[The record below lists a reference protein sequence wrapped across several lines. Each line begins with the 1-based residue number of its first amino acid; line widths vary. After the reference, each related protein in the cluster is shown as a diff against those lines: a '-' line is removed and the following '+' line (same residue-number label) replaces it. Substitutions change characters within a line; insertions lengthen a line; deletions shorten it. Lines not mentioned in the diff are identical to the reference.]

1 MINESDILLN
11 NEIKVTSLRS
21 SWFGQTGIVRKVMAD
36 NRTLEVE
43 LHKHGKVIF
52 FDAALVGEIQEPVA
66 MPKGEPNLGP
76 DAHSVLPTNRI

>member
-43 LHKHGKVIF
+43 LHKHGQVIF
-52 FDAALVGEIQEPVA
+52 IDASLVGEIQEPVA

-76 DAHSVLPTNRI
+76 DANSLLPVNRI